1 MKHPIRIEWMKP
13 EGEAGKKANEKHSR
27 ASSQEAEKKFFF
39 AIEQSQN
46 KKIYYFSPRIEL
58 FFLFFPPP
66 SDSTRLKK
74 YLRAQWKVKMRL
86 KIRGIFRG

>member
-58 FFLFFPPP
+58 FFLFF
-66 SDSTRLKK
+66 SSAERLDST
-74 YLRAQWKVKMRL
+74 QKVFKGSVESENAF
-86 KIRGIFRG
+86 KN